1 MKHHRP
7 IVYLI
12 AFLLSILTACHVTSD
27 NQLDYQD
34 STTLPSQTVEES
46 STQPD
51 IIEETTI
58 PSMPMDATRPKLTIR
73 STEPPKVYPN
83 YYGRLH
89 IPEVGINVALYYGAD
104 QSITNRKDS
113 ANIFS
118 MSVFDGLY
126 IADHKT

>member
-1 MKHHRP
+1 
-7 IVYLI
+7 
-12 AFLLSILTACHVTSD
+12 LLILTACHVASD
-27 NQLDYQD
+27 SQLDYQD
-34 STTLPSQTVEES
+34 PATLPSQTIEDTEEP

-51 IIEETTI
+51 IIEETTS
-58 PSMPMDATRPKLTIR
+58 PSMPTNATRPEPSTR
-73 STEPPKVYPN
+73 PTEPPKVYPN

-89 IPEVGINVALYYGAD
+89 IPKVSINVALYYGAD